1 MGLPKQSYQSA
12 EISAADPSAVFLVK
26 SLLNPVIAVGSLV
39 VCLLSWDE
47 PLYGPYFLIAVLTF
61 VGTADFL
68 DSAQIQRAKGTLS
81 ALQLLLDIAVRW
93 ALLIGF
99 LWILLHLSG
108 LTSNFNHDVLR
119 TWAVVTPAALWIG
132 QAACQRLLVTAGSR
146 GTGPRHAV
154 IVGLTEVGLRL
165 ERSIRENPLLRTKV
179 VGYLEDRS
187 AARVDPQHVGR
198 ILGSCNDLPTLIALH
213 NVQVVYI
220 TLPMNRD
227 PRVLKLLDALR
238 DSTCSIYFVPD
249 LFTFNLIQARFDLID
264 GVPLVAVCESPFY
277 GIRGIAKRLCD
288 IVVAGTALLLIAPL
302 LLGVAVAIRLDSP
315 GAAIFRQKRYG
326 LDGKEIT
333 VYKFRSMTV
342 TEDGKTAFTAAA
354 RGDRRITT
362 LGAFIRK
369 TSIDELPQLFNV
381 LEGSMSIVGP
391 RPHPIAMNEQYRRLI
406 PSYMVR
412 HKVKP
417 GITGWAQVNGYRG
430 GDDLESMRKRIE
442 FDLEYLRHWSLW
454 LDLSILLKTT
464 TLVWNDKQAY

>member
-1 MGLPKQSYQSA
+1 MGLWKQSYPA
-12 EISAADPSAVFLVK
+12 ADISAADPSAVFLIK
-26 SLLNPVIAVGSLV
+26 SLLYPVVAVGTLI

-47 PLYGPYFLIAVLTF
+47 PLYGPYFLIAVLAF
-61 VGTADFL
+61 LGTAEFL
-68 DSAQIQRAKGTLS
+68 DVAQVQHAHGAR
-81 ALQLLLDIAVRW
+81 LLLLVDIAVRW
-93 ALLIGF
+93 ACLMGCI
-99 LWILLHLSG
+99 WILLRVSG
-108 LTSNFNHDVLR
+108 LTPRFNERALL
-119 TWAVVTPAALWIG
+119 TWALVTPPALWLG
-132 QAACQRLLVTAGSR
+132 QILCQHFLLSAGAR
-146 GTGPRHAV
+146 RARARRAV
-154 IVGLTEVGLRL
+154 IVGVTAVGLRL
-165 ERSIRENPLLRTKV
+165 EDSIRRNPLLRTEV
-179 VGYLEDRS
+179 VGYIEDCSLERVGAEYADR
-187 AARVDPQHVGR
+187 V
-198 ILGSCNDLPTLIALH
+198 LGSCDDLAAVVVARDI
-213 NVQVVYI
+213 QIVYI
-220 TLPMNRD
+220 TLPMSRD
-227 PRVLKLLDALR
+227 PRVLMILDVLR

-249 LFTFNLIQARFDLID
+249 LFTFNLIQSRFDLVD
-264 GVPLVAVCESPFY
+264 GLPLVAVCESPFY

-288 IVVAGTALLLIAPL
+288 IAVAGLALLLISPL
-302 LLGVAVAIRLDSP
+302 LVITAVAIRLESP
-315 GAAIFRQKRYG
+315 GPSIFRQKRYG

-342 TEDGKTAFTAAA
+342 TEDGRSSHVAAA
-354 RGDRRITT
+354 RGDRRITP

>member
-12 EISAADPSAVFLVK
+12 EISAGDPSAVFLVK
-26 SLLNPVIAVGSLV
+26 SLLYPVIAVGTLA

-68 DSAQIQRAKGTLS
+68 DVAQIKQAKGPLF
-81 ALQLLLDIAVRW
+81 ALQLLLDIAIRW

-108 LTSNFNHDVLR
+108 LTFNRDVLR
-119 TWAVVTPAALWIG
+119 TWALLTPFALWAG
-132 QAACQRLLVTAGSR
+132 QIAGQRLLMTVGSR
-146 GTGPRHAV
+146 GAGPRRAL

-165 ERSIRENPLLRTKV
+165 ENSIRDNPLLRTEI

-187 AARVDPQHVGR
+187 AERVAQQHAGR
-198 ILGSCNDLPTLIALH
+198 ILGSCGDLTTLIARH

-277 GIRGIAKRLCD
+277 GMRGIAKRCCD
-288 IVVAGTALLLIAPL
+288 IAVAMTALLLILPL
-302 LLGVAVAIRLDSP
+302 LLVVAVAIRLDSP
-315 GAAIFRQKRYG
+315 GAVIFRQKRYG

-342 TEDGKTAFTAAA
+342 TEDGKTTFTAAA
-354 RGDRRITT
+354 RGDRRVRP
-362 LGAFIRK
+362 LGAFLRK